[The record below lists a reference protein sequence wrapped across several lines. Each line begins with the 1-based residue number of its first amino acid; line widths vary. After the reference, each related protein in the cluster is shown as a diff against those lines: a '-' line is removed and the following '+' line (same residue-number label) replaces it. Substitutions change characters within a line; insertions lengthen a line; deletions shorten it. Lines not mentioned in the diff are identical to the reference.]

1 MNFNVR
7 TDLALENRE
16 IYQAAAKKEVEI
28 PGIEANFDNSD
39 YDIRVSTVKI
49 LSNEGSKALS
59 KPIGEYVTIESEYM
73 NDEVEK
79 IDKKIIK
86 KLSENI
92 KKLINLEQISSVL
105 VVGLGNSDVTPDAL
119 GPKTIEKLLI
129 TRHLIEYSPDL
140 IDKNTRAISAIIPGV
155 LGTTGIDT
163 CEIIK
168 GIVEKIHPDLVIVID
183 ALASK
188 EIKRVSKTIQISNAG
203 IVPRFWSKK

>member
-86 KLSENI
+86 RLSENI

>member
-86 KLSENI
+86 RLSENI
-92 KKLINLEQISSVL
+92 KKLINLEQINSVL